1 MFGVFKKGKLD
12 YIIVGLGNPG
22 PKYDNTRHNAGFMV
36 IDAIARELE
45 VQVTKNKFHALIGD
59 CEIAG
64 HRCML
69 VKPLTFMNNSG
80 ESIRDISSFYKIS
93 ASNIIIISDD
103 ISLDVGRIRIRRNGS
118 AGGHNGLK
126 SIFELTGT
134 TDYPR
139 IKIGVGNKPNPDYDL
154 VKHVLGKFSKED
166 QQLIGSA
173 VKNACD
179 AVKLMIA
186 GDTDKAMNLY
196 N

>member
-1 MFGVFKKGKLD
+1 MFNVFKKGKYD

-36 IDAIARELE
+36 IDALAHQLGAE
-45 VQVTKNKFHALIGD
+45 VSKTKFHALTGD
-59 CEIAG
+59 CEISG
-64 HRCML
+64 RRCML

-93 ASNIIIISDD
+93 APNIIIISDD
-103 ISLDVGRIRIRRNGS
+103 ISLSAGRIRIRRNGS

-139 IKIGVGNKPNPDYDL
+139 IKVGVGNKPSPEYDL
-154 VKHVLGKFSKED
+154 VKHVLGKFSKEEQD
-166 QQLIGSA
+166 VLSTA
-173 VKNACD
+173 VKNACSALELIVNGEID
-179 AVKLMIA
+179 R
-186 GDTDKAMNLY
+186 AMNLY

>member
-1 MFGVFKKGKLD
+1 MFFKKSKFEF
-12 YIIVGLGNPG
+12 IVAGLGNPG
-22 PKYDNTRHNAGFMV
+22 PKYDKTRHNAGFMAV
-36 IDAIARELE
+36 DALAAELGVKIE
-45 VQVTKNKFHALIGD
+45 KNKFHSLYAD
-59 CEIAG
+59 CGIDG
-64 HRCML
+64 HRCLL

-80 ESIRDISSFYKIS
+80 EAIRDISSFYKIPS
-93 ASNIIIISDD
+93 SNIIIMVDD

-139 IKIGVGNKPNPDYDL
+139 IKIGVGNKPSPDYDL
-154 VKHVLGKFSKED
+154 VKHVLARFSDEQLRLLDPAIESAGK
-166 QQLIGSA
+166 A
-173 VKNACD
+173 AR
-179 AVKLMIA
+179 LMIC